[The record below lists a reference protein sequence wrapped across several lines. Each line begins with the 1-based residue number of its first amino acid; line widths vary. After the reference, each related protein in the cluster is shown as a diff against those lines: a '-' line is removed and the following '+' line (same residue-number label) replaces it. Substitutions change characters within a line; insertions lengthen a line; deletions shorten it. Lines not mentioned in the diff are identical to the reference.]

1 VNGAA
6 RIKEHMTT
14 NGISE
19 SLRAAIIAAIE
30 AYEQDE
36 MPRHNLASSS
46 TDAWRARGRR
56 MNMNMRYGTG
66 RTLPAMPYRKRL
78 SSHSLG
84 RTS

>member
-1 VNGAA
+1 
-6 RIKEHMTT
+6 MTS

-46 TDAWRARGRR
+46 TDAWRLRGRR
-56 MNMNMRYGTG
+56 MNMNMRYATA
-66 RTLPAMPYRKRL
+66 RTRPALPFRKRL
-78 SSHSLG
+78 SVDNHG